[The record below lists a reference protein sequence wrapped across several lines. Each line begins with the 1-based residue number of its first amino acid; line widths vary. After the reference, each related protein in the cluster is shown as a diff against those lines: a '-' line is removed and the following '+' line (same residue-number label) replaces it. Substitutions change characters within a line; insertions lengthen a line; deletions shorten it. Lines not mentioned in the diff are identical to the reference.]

1 MARPTSIDATD
12 SEPFA
17 YLRDPA
23 CGIPFDIHFEIED
36 TEGRSLGIVGA
47 HKTVMALKS
56 QVFKVMLFGSLPE
69 GDLVKIK
76 NTSMFAFNR
85 MLGYMHHAQKDR
97 RPWAIEIKDLFLM
110 ADLAERYNLPG
121 LKQET
126 LEYAKN
132 YIFPKERLVE
142 IFRLAED
149 YHVFPELSEAVLER
163 CGQFLQAILET
174 PEHLNNFAKEWSAK
188 NSEGAAAALRLLARV
203 DHRYMAY
210 AYETPTAQKVFSHF
224 WNIEVSIQPR
234 HRLQQLKAMLEDGDT
249 NTDELEWGINFDK
262 VFACIDDFSSLKI
275 CQMKDKERAALEGVP
290 LGLGTLV
297 EDGFTHEMS
306 VRLHMEMTSLS
317 RFAWGAHAIDNIWKI
332 MFEDEETKGI
342 PGAQSIILSWFSA
355 NSEMIHITGKH
366 RLAEKLRTCDDAVKD
381 LPEYDGVVEM
391 TRM

>member
-23 CGIPFDIHFEIED
+23 CGIPFDVHFEIED
-36 TEGRSLGIVGA
+36 TEGRSLGIVGG

-56 QVFKVMLFGSLPE
+56 PVFKAMLFGSLPE
-69 GDLVKIK
+69 GDFVKIK
-76 NTSMFAFNR
+76 DTSMFAFNR

-97 RPWAIEIKDLFLM
+97 RPWAIEIRDLFLM
-110 ADLAERYNLPG
+110 EDLAERYNLPG

-126 LEYAKN
+126 LEYAKD
-132 YIFPKERLVE
+132 YIFPMERLME

-163 CGQFLQAILET
+163 CDRFLQAILEN
-174 PEHLNNFAKEWSAK
+174 PLDLNNFSKEWSAK
-188 NSEGAAAALRLLARV
+188 NSEEATAAFRLLARV
-203 DHRYMAY
+203 DHSCMAY
-210 AYETPTAQKVFSHF
+210 AYETPTSQRVFSHL

-234 HRLQQLKAMLEDGDT
+234 HRLQQLKAMLEGDDTARDKFDRAELDTDGM
-249 NTDELEWGINFDK
+249 LF
-262 VFACIDDFSSLKI
+262 FSSLKI

-290 LGLGTLV
+290 LTLETLV

-317 RFAWGAHAIDNIWKI
+317 QFQLGAFDIDTIWKI

-366 RLAEKLRTCDDAVKD
+366 RLAEKLRTCDDAVKA

-391 TRM
+391 ARM